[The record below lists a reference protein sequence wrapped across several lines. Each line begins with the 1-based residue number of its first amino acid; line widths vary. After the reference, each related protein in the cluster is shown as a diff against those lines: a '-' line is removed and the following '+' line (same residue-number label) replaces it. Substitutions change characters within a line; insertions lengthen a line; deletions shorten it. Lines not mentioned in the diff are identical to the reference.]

1 MEGNIR
7 VDGNAEVERHAANLR
22 MQGCMSVLKK
32 QTKAED
38 DANGGGAME
47 RKWRISICSVCD
59 GVFMARRR
67 YHTDL
72 ICIHSTR
79 ELSAHPSQIPRHP
92 LPQLPKLGLA
102 TGFRSELSRVSSFR

>member
-47 RKWRISICSVCD
+47 RKWRISICSHPRAIRTSQPD
-59 GVFMARRR
+59 SSSSSSPAPE
-67 YHTDL
+67 
-72 ICIHSTR
+72 TR
-79 ELSAHPSQIPRHP
+79 SRHR
-92 LPQLPKLGLA
+92 LPI
-102 TGFRSELSRVSSFR
+102 